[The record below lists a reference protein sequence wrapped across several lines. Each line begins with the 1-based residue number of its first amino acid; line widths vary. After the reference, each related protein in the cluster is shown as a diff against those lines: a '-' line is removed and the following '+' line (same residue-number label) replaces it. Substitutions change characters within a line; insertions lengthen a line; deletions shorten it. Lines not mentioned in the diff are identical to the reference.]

1 MSQQQSPQG
10 DPMVGEVRFKVPL
23 PILIPVAALL
33 VIAGVTIGMSKV
45 LLSIPAEAATV
56 VALAFAANILV
67 AAAIL
72 THRKRMG
79 SSSLIEM
86 GVIVLYPVVIGVVI
100 ALLGIGQTETS
111 HDTTSDQP
119 AQASG
124 LVEAG
129 GTLSAE
135 GLQFASDSIE
145 LPAGE
150 AAEITLDNADTVPHN
165 VYIFETA
172 EDADATADDAALF
185 KGKDV
190 AGGES
195 ATYSVPALDEGEYP
209 FLCRIHPSMRGVV
222 TVK

>member
-1 MSQQQSPQG
+1 
-10 DPMVGEVRFKVPL
+10 MVGEVRFKVPL

-33 VIAGVTIGMSKV
+33 AIAGVTIGMSKV

-56 VALAFAANILV
+56 VALAFAANVLV

-86 GVIVLYPVVIGVVI
+86 GVIVLYPVVIGVII
-100 ALLGIGQTETS
+100 ALLGIGGAETS
-111 HDTTSDQP
+111 QDTTLEPP

-124 LVEAG
+124 AVEAG

-135 GLQFASDSIE
+135 GSQFSTDSIE

-150 AAEITLDNADTVPHN
+150 AAEITLDNADTIAHN

-172 EDADATADDAALF
+172 AAADALADDAALF
-185 KGKDV
+185 PGEDV
-190 AGGES
+190 APGES
-195 ATYSVPALDEGEYP
+195 ATYSLPALDEGEFP
-209 FLCRIHPSMRGVV
+209 FLCRIHPAMRGVV

>member
-10 DPMVGEVRFKVPL
+10 DPMVGEVRFKVSL

-45 LLSIPAEAATV
+45 LLSIPAEAATA

-72 THRKRMG
+72 AHRKRMG

-100 ALLGIGQTETS
+100 ALLGIGQAETS
-111 HDTTSDQP
+111 RDTTSDQP
-119 AQASG
+119 AQAAG
-124 LVEAG
+124 PVEAG

-135 GLQFASDSIE
+135 GLQFATDSIE
-145 LPAGE
+145 LPAGKE
-150 AAEITLDNADTVPHN
+150 SEITFDNADDVTHN
-165 VYIFETA
+165 VYIYPDA
-172 EDADATADDAALF
+172 AAADALGDDALF
-185 KGKDV
+185 SGEDV
-190 AGGES
+190 DPSGGS
-195 ATYSVPALDEGEYP
+195 VTYSLPAFDKGEYP

>member
-1 MSQQQSPQG
+1 
-10 DPMVGEVRFKVPL
+10 MVGGVRFKVPL

-33 VIAGVTIGMSKV
+33 AIAGVTIGMSKV

-56 VALAFAANILV
+56 VALAFAANVLV

-86 GVIVLYPVVIGVVI
+86 GVIVLYPVVIGVII
-100 ALLGIGQTETS
+100 ALLGIGGAETS
-111 HDTTSDQP
+111 QDTTPEPP

-124 LVEAG
+124 AVEAG

-135 GLQFASDSIE
+135 GIQFSTDSIE
-145 LPAGE
+145 LPAGK
-150 AAEITLDNADTVPHN
+150 ASEITLDNADTVAHN

-172 EDADATADDAALF
+172 ADADALADDAALF
-185 KGKDV
+185 PGEDV

-195 ATYSVPALDEGEYP
+195 ATYSLPALDEGEFP
-209 FLCRIHPSMRGVV
+209 FLCRIHPAMRGVV

>member
-56 VALAFAANILV
+56 VALATAANILI
-67 AAAIL
+67 AAGLLA
-72 THRKRMG
+72 HRKRMG
-79 SSSLIEM
+79 STSLIEM
-86 GVIVLYPVVIGVVI
+86 GVIVLYPLVIGVVI

-111 HDTTSDQP
+111 NDTTSDQP

-124 LVEAG
+124 PVEAG
-129 GTLSAE
+129 GTLSAK

-150 AAEITLDNADTVPHN
+150 AAEITLENADTTPHN
-165 VYIFETA
+165 LYIFETA
-172 EDADATADDAALF
+172 EDADALADDAALF
-185 KGKDV
+185 QGEDV

-195 ATYSVPALDEGEYP
+195 TTYSLPAFDTGEHP
-209 FLCRIHPSMRGVV
+209 FLCRIHPVMRGVV